1 MEIIMRTSYKE
12 NDVVILLKDITGMVT
27 PEDTK
32 TREQKIQS
40 GTHYCEM
47 LPVEYV
53 PSKEYNAAYE
63 EMIAVYSKPVAKAV
77 CILSEKIYRKNN
89 HPVLVSLARAGIP
102 AGILIKRYLKKKYG
116 VEVPHYSISII
127 RGRGIDKNAMKYILD
142 RHDGKDIIFVDGWTG
157 KGAIRNQ
164 LTEALVDYPDVTKDL
179 AVIADPAGVAEI
191 YGTESDLMIPSA
203 CLNSTVSGLISR
215 TFLRDDI
222 ISETDFHGALYYG
235 EMESEDRS
243 YKFINDIEVYFDSY
257 IENISEDMLC
267 DNPKR
272 TSGLADV
279 HAIMEKY
286 GVKDVNLVKPGIG
299 ETTRVLLRRVPD
311 VVIINKSDAESED
324 LKPILRLAKEK
335 NVPVK
340 YEELSSYKV
349 CGVIKKMADV

>member
-1 MEIIMRTSYKE
+1 MRTSYKE
-12 NDVVILLKDITGMVT
+12 SDVTILLKDISGMVT

-47 LPVEYV
+47 LPVEYI
-53 PSKEYNAAYE
+53 PTKEYNAAYE
-63 EMIAVYSKPVAKAV
+63 EMIAVYSKPVAEAV
-77 CILSEKIYRKNN
+77 CVLSEKIYHKNN

-102 AGILIKRYLKKKYG
+102 AGILIKHYLNKKYNID
-116 VEVPHYSISII
+116 VPHYAISII
-127 RGRGIDKNAMKYILD
+127 RGRGIDKNAMKHILD
-142 RHDGKDIIFVDGWTG
+142 RHNGEDIVFVDGWTG

-164 LTEALVDYPDVTKDL
+164 LTEALEDYPTVNKDL

-191 YGTESDLMIPSA
+191 YGTSSDLMIPSA

-222 ISETDFHGALYYG
+222 ISETDFHGALYYA
-235 EMESEDRS
+235 EMESEDKS
-243 YKFINDIEVYFDSY
+243 YQFINDIEAHFDY
-257 IENISEDMLC
+257 DMENISFE
-267 DNPKR
+267 NEKR
-272 TSGLADV
+272 TSGLDDV
-279 HAIMEKY
+279 YAIMDKY
-286 GVKDVNLVKPGIG
+286 GVSDVNLVKPGIG

-311 VVIINKSDAESED
+311 IVLINKSDEGSND

-340 YEELSSYKV
+340 YEELSCYKV
-349 CGVIKKMADV
+349 CGVIKNMADA